1 MGFLETTSSWLLST
15 KIGLFFSFI
24 IRLFSEAE
32 FNLRSLSTNILFS
45 GPFREKFRNSRP
57 FLSNGSKNCSRGNF
71 WHAVIT
77 CIFVLFTN
85 SLLCHFRCPNKGF
98 MQPNKAFFEIINIVA
113 RLGHHGIL
121 PGSHAQGVPGQGHGG
136 RAYDGG
142 GEGHKG
148 LAVNH
153 GQFGQVLCQGCS
165 PLSTSGQAG
174 QVIYKKL
181 RTPRTNCSIRN
192 TWRFEYV
199 PSVM

>member
-1 MGFLETTSSWLLST
+1 MVIAIYLKAKIKGT
-15 KIGLFFSFI
+15 KYI
-24 IRLFSEAE
+24 EK
-32 FNLRSLSTNILFS
+32 NSL
-45 GPFREKFRNSRP
+45 
-57 FLSNGSKNCSRGNF
+57 
-71 WHAVIT
+71 

-113 RLGHHGIL
+113 CLGHHGIL

-165 PLSTSGQAG
+165 PFTTSGQAG
-174 QVIYKKL
+174 QVIYKKVGGGWGAFKIKDAQDQLFHSQHLTFRVRVVRDVAEL
-181 RTPRTNCSIRN
+181 RHVGRIDLLVFPVSLKLD
-192 TWRFEYV
+192 
-199 PSVM
+199 M